1 MDIIEKI
8 QATIGHLEEI
18 SNQDN
23 PNLEKIKE
31 QVDLIKN
38 EILPKLD
45 EDFNKWINRIDNPCE
60 PDEKVEI
67 IIDQVNDL
75 FIQANELID
84 TIRKQYDIKIA
95 SDADFLDVQDDC
107 ELCRSILNDE
117 KDDYDEGNH
126 DEYDIVLHEISKNA
140 LVAIGLNNNDEQS
153 VNLMGT
159 ILIGI
164 ASGESDDDIA
174 GRAFAQILLSGFVLS
189 IDKIKEMC
197 KETRNKCKKQLI
209 GLQIAFSSL
218 QDYHCSAEEAL
229 YQIQLFL

>member
-1 MDIIEKI
+1 M
-8 QATIGHLEEI
+8 
-18 SNQDN
+18 QD
-23 PNLEKIKE
+23 
-31 QVDLIKN
+31 
-38 EILPKLD
+38 
-45 EDFNKWINRIDNPCE
+45 FAAIDNPCE

-117 KDDYDEGNH
+117 GNGYDEGNH
-126 DEYDIVLHEISKNA
+126 DEYDIVLHEIS
-140 LVAIGLNNNDEQS
+140 
-153 VNLMGT
+153 
-159 ILIGI
+159 
-164 ASGESDDDIA
+164 
-174 GRAFAQILLSGFVLS
+174 
-189 IDKIKEMC
+189 
-197 KETRNKCKKQLI
+197 KKQLI

-218 QDYHCSAEEAL
+218 QDYHCSAEKAL